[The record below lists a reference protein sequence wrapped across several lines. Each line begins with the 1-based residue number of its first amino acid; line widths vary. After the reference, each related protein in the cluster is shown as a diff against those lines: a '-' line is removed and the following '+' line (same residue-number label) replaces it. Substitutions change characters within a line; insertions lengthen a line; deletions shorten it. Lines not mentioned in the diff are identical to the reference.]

1 MSDYQSAVQNLKSDP
16 AGILQNSS
24 TTEKELSDLGR

>member
-1 MSDYQSAVQNLKSDP
+1 MSGYQSAVRDLKSDP

-24 TTEKELSDLGR
+24 TAEKELSDLGC